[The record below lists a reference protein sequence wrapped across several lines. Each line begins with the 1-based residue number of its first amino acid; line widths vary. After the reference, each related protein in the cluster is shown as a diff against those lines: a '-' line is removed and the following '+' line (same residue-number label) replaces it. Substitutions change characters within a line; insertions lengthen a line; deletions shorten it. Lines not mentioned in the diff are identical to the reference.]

1 MIKFELPGSYLNG
14 DKMTDKNLPCWR
26 CIHKEVCSKKETY
39 EAFLDADVMTVFQSM
54 PDFLDMKISCKH
66 FEEPRGQVRTS
77 DF

>member
-1 MIKFELPGSYLNG
+1 MVNA
-14 DKMTDKNLPCWR
+14 KNLPCWR
-26 CIHKEVCSKKETY
+26 CIHKEVCGKKETY
-39 EAFLDADVMTVFQSM
+39 EAFLDTDAMTAFQSM